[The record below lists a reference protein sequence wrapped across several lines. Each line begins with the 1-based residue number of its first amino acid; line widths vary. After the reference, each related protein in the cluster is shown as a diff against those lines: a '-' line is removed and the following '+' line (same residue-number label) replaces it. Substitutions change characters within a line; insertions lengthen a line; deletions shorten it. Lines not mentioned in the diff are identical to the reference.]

1 MKSIYAILIACASLT
16 STTGSAEDLQSK
28 QDKPS
33 DAELKKS
40 QRAAK
45 STYTI
50 YEPNRIDRH
59 GVVYRGT
66 VPQAIKSRNP
76 LQLINPF
83 APMEYGHGAQNISS
97 SLPGETPKVI
107 CVSVGF

>member
-1 MKSIYAILIACASLT
+1 MKTLPSILAVLCAFT
-16 STTGSAEDLQSK
+16 VAAAAEDLRSK
-28 QDKPS
+28 TDKTG
-33 DAELKKS
+33 DAELRK
-40 QRAAK
+40 QEQAAK
-45 STYTI
+45 AVYTVR
-50 YEPNRIDRH
+50 EPNRIDRN
-59 GVVYRGT
+59 GITYRGT

-83 APMEYGHGAQNISS
+83 APMEHGNGSQNLST

>member
-16 STTGSAEDLQSK
+16 STGSAEDLQSK

-76 LQLINPF
+76 LRDNVTTSIGR
-83 APMEYGHGAQNISS
+83 AARVIHGDDPRVIEFGKHP
-97 SLPGETPKVI
+97 SLGEVR
-107 CVSVGF
+107 GD